1 MNAYDALRGTDGP
14 CVLFESTTSKGPL
27 ARLSLPAREPRAVL
41 VADPSGIRVTTPSGA
56 RTVAGDPLDALRG
69 LLHKAEGMRLA
80 LEAALAETG

>member
-1 MNAYDALRGTDGP
+1 
-14 CVLFESTTSKGPL
+14 
-27 ARLSLPAREPRAVL
+27 VL
-41 VADPSGIRVTTPSGA
+41 VADPSGIRVTTRSGA